1 MEVKKKI
8 SYSNTPDFFS
18 KEMIITK
25 KSLNEN
31 QLKYTYQK
39 QLISDL
45 DYKHKEW
52 SKFVK
57 NNIKILRLKP
67 FESYK
72 KNRRITYMKDKKK
85 ISSSNTPDFFSK
97 KMIITKKSLN
107 ENQLKFTYQKQ
118 LISDLDYKHK
128 EWSKSFDSNS

>member
-8 SYSNTPDFFS
+8 SSSNTPDFFS

-52 SKFVK
+52 SKFVG
-57 NNIKILRLKP
+57 IY
-67 FESYK
+67 F
-72 KNRRITYMKDKKK
+72 
-85 ISSSNTPDFFSK
+85 
-97 KMIITKKSLN
+97 
-107 ENQLKFTYQKQ
+107 
-118 LISDLDYKHK
+118 
-128 EWSKSFDSNS
+128 